1 MKKDPAL
8 AHYNINPEDE
18 IHALNNTIGAIGDVA
33 DKHAAQSD
41 IVPNAFV

>member
-18 IHALNNTIGAIGDVA
+18 IKALDNTIGAIGTVD
-33 DKHAAQSD
+33 DKHAA
-41 IVPNAFV
+41 